1 MVVER
6 QGRFMSAILS
16 SRSGATPTD
25 PAEQIAW
32 LTAKC
37 RSMRAKG
44 LAGHWTYDKG
54 LHSNLLTIL
63 AAERAA
69 LAAATPTRA

>member
-1 MVVER
+1 
-6 QGRFMSAILS
+6 
-16 SRSGATPTD
+16 
-25 PAEQIAW
+25 
-32 LTAKC
+32 
-37 RSMRAKG
+37 MRARG

-69 LAAATPTRA
+69 LAASHNARRPPLTGSMRGLCLGARIAALVGGCAR